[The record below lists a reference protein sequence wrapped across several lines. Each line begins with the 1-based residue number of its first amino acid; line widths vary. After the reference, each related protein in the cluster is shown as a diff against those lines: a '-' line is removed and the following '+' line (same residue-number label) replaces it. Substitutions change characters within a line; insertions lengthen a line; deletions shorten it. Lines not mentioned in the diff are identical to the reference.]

1 MRFTLALLLFSTA
14 CASGD
19 DDYQVKADDPT
30 DSGGSAGTSSTAQ
43 LQGRVC
49 VVMDARAMTQCATT
63 GASGLAVS
71 AGSVATTTADDGT
84 FVLDL
89 PTAFTGQ
96 VAVSGAG
103 VTPTF
108 APSAA
113 FQKAIANNTQ
123 ASVPVLNADAYQQ
136 MVLATGVQSTV
147 GSGAIIASVTRGGLP
162 VSGARITTT
171 PAASGGPFYEG
182 ATPTGFD
189 GVATGQSG
197 IAWAPGVAS
206 GGAAINVTDGE
217 GGETLVGGVQVVDGG
232 LTLTEVPID

>member
-14 CASGD
+14 CAGD
-19 DDYQVKADDPT
+19 DDYQVNADDPG
-30 DSGGSAGTSSTAQ
+30 SGGVVSTGSTAQ
-43 LQGRVC
+43 LTGRVC
-49 VVMDARAMTQCATT
+49 VVNDARAMAQCATT
-63 GASGLAVS
+63 GAGGLAVS

-84 FVLDL
+84 FALDL

-113 FQKAIANNTQ
+113 FQNAIATNAM

-136 MVLATGVQSTV
+136 MLLATGVQSTV

-162 VSGARITTT
+162 VSGATITTT
-171 PAASGGPFYEG
+171 PAASGGAFYEG

-206 GGAAINVTDGE
+206 GTASINVTSDS
-217 GGETLVGGVQVVDGG
+217 GETLVGGVQVVDGG